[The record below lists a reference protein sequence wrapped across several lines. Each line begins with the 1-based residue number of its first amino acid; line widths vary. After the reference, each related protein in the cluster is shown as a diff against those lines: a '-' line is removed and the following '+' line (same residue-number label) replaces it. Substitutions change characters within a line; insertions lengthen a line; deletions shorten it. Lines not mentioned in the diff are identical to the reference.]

1 MSLGVKFNS
10 YIIIKKLILTL
21 VYFSLLVSCSTET
34 DSKPN
39 IIIILADDAGYSDFG
54 FMGSDEIK
62 TPNLDQLAFDGVTFN
77 NAYVSASVCSPS
89 RAGLLTG
96 MYQQRFGHECN
107 LDSDVNNSF
116 DPNQITIAEALK
128 TQGYNTGLI
137 GKWHL
142 GDKTQNHPLKNG
154 FDYFW
159 GFISGARNYFYD
171 PNEEFRNSI
180 RNVVENYTQTKF
192 DGYLTDVLGDKAIG
206 FINKNHQS
214 NNPFFLFLSFNAPH
228 TPMHAKDDVLEKFKD
243 NPRQVYASMM
253 WSMDEAIGN
262 VVEALKEND
271 QYDNTIIYFLSD
283 NGAAMSNDASPF
295 PFKGWKGNQYEGG
308 IKTPMIMTWKNKIKS
323 NTQFDGFI
331 SALDI
336 FKTSLEASNVNKE
349 YMINADGKNIMNY
362 LNDNNIKNE
371 NLFWRKDKMATV
383 RSGDYKLIRLND
395 TSTVLYNI
403 KKNYFEDFDLKINES
418 QVHDSLLKLLS
429 SWENTLI
436 DPNWI
441 ENKNWNIVTEMI
453 YEDLMAN
460 RDIRAL
466 SPKDLNNSIK

>member
-1 MSLGVKFNS
+1 MFSS
-10 YIIIKKLILTL
+10 EKLPI
-21 VYFSLLVSCSTET
+21 SLLMKRLIISLVCFSILFSCSIES

-62 TPNLDQLAFDGVTFN
+62 TPNIDQLALDGVTFN

-128 TQGYNTGLI
+128 TEGYSTGLI

-142 GDKTQNHPLKNG
+142 GDKSQNHPLKNG

-171 PNEEFRNSI
+171 PNEKSRNSI
-180 RNVVENYTQTKF
+180 RNVVENYSETNF
-192 DGYLTDVLGDKAIG
+192 EGYLTDVLGNKAVN
-206 FINKNHQS
+206 FIDKNHQS
-214 NNPFFLFLSFNAPH
+214 NTPFFLFLSFNAPH
-228 TPMHAKDDVLEKFKD
+228 TPMQAKNEVLEKFKD
-243 NPRQVYASMM
+243 NPRRVYASMM

-262 VVEALKEND
+262 VIDGLKENN

-336 FKTSLEASNVNKE
+336 FKTSLEASNVDKE
-349 YMINADGKNIMNY
+349 FMMNADGKNIMNY
-362 LNDNNIKNE
+362 LNDNNTKNE

-383 RSGDYKLIRLND
+383 RSGNYKLIRLND

-403 KKNYFEDFDLKINES
+403 KKNYYEDFDLKINES

-429 SWENTLI
+429 SWENRLI

-453 YEDLMAN
+453 YQDLMGN
-460 RDIRAL
+460 KDIRAL
-466 SPKDLNNSIK
+466 SPRDLN

>member
-10 YIIIKKLILTL
+10 YIIIKKLILAL
-21 VYFSLLVSCSTET
+21 GCFSLLVSCSIKT

-128 TQGYNTGLI
+128 TEGYNTGLI

-262 VVEALKEND
+262 VVETLKEND

-336 FKTSLEASNVNKE
+336 FKTSLEVSNVNKE
-349 YMINADGKNIMNY
+349 YMINANGKNIMNY

-466 SPKDLNNSIK
+466 SPKDLNNSVK

>member
-1 MSLGVKFNS
+1 MKK
-10 YIIIKKLILTL
+10 IILI
-21 VYFSLLVSCSTET
+21 FGCISILLSCSSKT

-39 IIIILADDAGYSDFG
+39 VIIILADDAGYSDFG

-62 TPNLDQLAFDGVTFN
+62 TPNLDQLALDGVTFN

-128 TQGYNTGLI
+128 TEGYSTGLI

-142 GDKTQNHPLKNG
+142 GDKKQNHPLNNG

-171 PNEEFRNSI
+171 PNEVNRNSI
-180 RNVVENYTQTKF
+180 RNVVENYSQTKF
-192 DGYLTDVLGDKAIG
+192 DGYLTDVLGDKAIS
-206 FINKNHQS
+206 FIDKNYQS

-228 TPMHAKDDVLEKFKD
+228 TPMHAKKEVLEKFKD
-243 NPRQVYASMM
+243 NPRKVYASMM

-262 VVEALKEND
+262 VIKSLKENN

-336 FKTSLEASNVNKE
+336 FKTSLEVSNVNKDL
-349 YMINADGKNIMNY
+349 MIKADGKNIMNH
-362 LNDNNIKNE
+362 LNDNTITNE

-383 RSGDYKLIRLND
+383 RSGNYKLIRLND

-403 KKNYFEDFDLKINES
+403 ENNYFEDIDLKMKELY
-418 QVHDSLLKLLS
+418 VHDSLLNMLS
-429 SWENTLI
+429 KWEMSLI
-436 DPNWI
+436 EPNWI
-441 ENKNWNIVTEMI
+441 ENKNWNVVTEMI
-453 YEDLMAN
+453 YQDLMAN
-460 RDIRAL
+460 RDIRVV
-466 SPKDLNNSIK
+466 SPRDIN

>member
-1 MSLGVKFNS
+1 M
-10 YIIIKKLILTL
+10 KKLALFFGCILI
-21 VYFSLLVSCSTET
+21 LVSCSSIN

-54 FMGSDEIK
+54 FMGSVEIK
-62 TPNLDQLAFDGVTFN
+62 TPNLDQLALDGVTFN

-128 TQGYNTGLI
+128 TEGYTTGLI

-159 GFISGARNYFYD
+159 GFISGARNYFYN
-171 PNEEFRNSI
+171 PNEVNRNSI
-180 RNVVENYTQTKF
+180 RNVVENYSQTKF
-192 DGYLTDVLGDKAIG
+192 EGYLTDVLGEKAIS
-206 FINKNHQS
+206 FIDKNNQS

-228 TPMHAKDDVLEKFKD
+228 TPMQAKEEVLKKFKD

-262 VVEALKEND
+262 VMDALKENN

-283 NGAAMSNDASPF
+283 NGAAMSNNASPF
-295 PFKGWKGNQYEGG
+295 PYKGWKGNQYEGG
-308 IKTPMIMTWKNKIKS
+308 IKTPMVMTWKNKIKS

-336 FKTSLEASNVNKE
+336 FKTSLEVSNVNDE
-349 YMINADGKNIMNY
+349 LMVNADGKNIMNY
-362 LNDNNIKNE
+362 LNDNIIQNE

-383 RSGDYKLIRLND
+383 RSGNYKLIRLND

-403 KKNYFEDFDLKINES
+403 ENNFFEDLDLKLIEWS
-418 QVHDSLLKLLS
+418 IHDSLFKLLS
-429 SWENTLI
+429 AWEDRLI

-441 ENKNWNIVTEMI
+441 ENKDWNIVTEMI

-460 RDIRAL
+460 KNIRAV
-466 SPKDLNNSIK
+466 SPKDLN

>member
-1 MSLGVKFNS
+1 M
-10 YIIIKKLILTL
+10 KKLALFFGCILTL
-21 VYFSLLVSCSTET
+21 VSCFTIN

-62 TPNLDQLAFDGVTFN
+62 TPNLDQLALDGVVFN

-128 TQGYNTGLI
+128 TEGYTTGLI

-171 PNEEFRNSI
+171 PNEKFRNSI
-180 RNVVENYTQTKF
+180 RNVVENYTQTNF

-206 FINKNHQS
+206 FINKNHQL

-243 NPRQVYASMM
+243 NPRKVYASMM
-253 WSMDEAIGN
+253 WSMDEAIGS
-262 VVEALKEND
+262 VIEALKEND

-336 FKTSLEASNVNKE
+336 FKTSLEVSNVNKE
-349 YMINADGKNIMNY
+349 YMINADGKNIMNF

-436 DPNWI
+436 NPNWI

-460 RDIRAL
+460 RDIRAV
-466 SPKDLNNSIK
+466 SPKDLNNSVK

>member
-1 MSLGVKFNS
+1 MKK
-10 YIIIKKLILTL
+10 IILIFGC
-21 VYFSLLVSCSTET
+21 VSILLSCSSKT

-39 IIIILADDAGYSDFG
+39 VIIILADDAGYSDFG

-62 TPNLDQLAFDGVTFN
+62 TPNLDQLALDGVTFN

-128 TQGYNTGLI
+128 TEGYSTGLI

-142 GDKTQNHPLKNG
+142 GDKKQNHPLNNG

-171 PNEEFRNSI
+171 PNEVNRNSI
-180 RNVVENYTQTKF
+180 RNVVENYSQTKF
-192 DGYLTDVLGDKAIG
+192 DGYLTDVLGDKAIS
-206 FINKNHQS
+206 FIDKNYQS

-228 TPMHAKDDVLEKFKD
+228 TPMHAKKEVLEKFKD
-243 NPRQVYASMM
+243 NPRKVYASMM

-262 VVEALKEND
+262 VIESLKENN

-336 FKTSLEASNVNKE
+336 FKTSLEVSNVNKDL
-349 YMINADGKNIMNY
+349 MIKADGKNIMNH
-362 LNDNNIKNE
+362 LNDNTIINE

-383 RSGDYKLIRLND
+383 RSGNYKLIRLND

-403 KKNYFEDFDLKINES
+403 ENNYFEDIDLKMKELY
-418 QVHDSLLKLLS
+418 VHDSLLNMLS
-429 SWENTLI
+429 KWEMSLI

-441 ENKNWNIVTEMI
+441 ENKNWNVVTEMI
-453 YEDLMAN
+453 YQDLMAN
-460 RDIRAL
+460 RDIRAV
-466 SPKDLNNSIK
+466 SPRDLN

>member
-1 MSLGVKFNS
+1 M
-10 YIIIKKLILTL
+10 KKLALFFVCILTL
-21 VYFSLLVSCSTET
+21 ISCSSIN

-62 TPNLDQLAFDGVTFN
+62 TPNLDQLALDGVTFN

-128 TQGYNTGLI
+128 TEGYTTGLI

-171 PNEEFRNSI
+171 PNEVNRISV
-180 RNVVENYTQTKF
+180 RNVVENYSQTNF
-192 DGYLTDVLGDKAIG
+192 EGYLTDVLGEKAIS
-206 FINKNHQS
+206 FIDKNNQS

-228 TPMHAKDDVLEKFKD
+228 TPMQAKEEVLEKFKN

-253 WSMDEAIGN
+253 WSMDEAIGH
-262 VVEALKEND
+262 VIDALKENN

-283 NGAAMSNDASPF
+283 NGAAMSNNASPF
-295 PFKGWKGNQYEGG
+295 PYKGWKGNQFEGG

-336 FKTSLEASNVNKE
+336 FKTSLEVSNVNDDL
-349 YMINADGKNIMNY
+349 MANADGKNIMNY
-362 LNDNNIKNE
+362 LNDNTIQNE

-383 RSGDYKLIRLND
+383 RSGNYKLIRLND

-403 KKNYFEDFDLKINES
+403 ENNYFEDLDLKLKEPS
-418 QVHDSLLKLLS
+418 VHDSLFKLLLA
-429 SWENTLI
+429 WEDRLI

-441 ENKNWNIVTEMI
+441 ENKDWNIVTEMI

-460 RDIRAL
+460 KDVRAV
-466 SPKDLNNSIK
+466 SPKDLN

>member
-1 MSLGVKFNS
+1 MKRLIISLVCFS
-10 YIIIKKLILTL
+10 IL
-21 VYFSLLVSCSTET
+21 FSCSIDS

-62 TPNLDQLAFDGVTFN
+62 TPNIDQLALDGVTFN

-128 TQGYNTGLI
+128 TEGYNTGLI

-171 PNEEFRNSI
+171 PNEKSRNSI
-180 RNVVENYTQTKF
+180 RNVVENYSETNF
-192 DGYLTDVLGDKAIG
+192 EGYLTDVLGNKAVN
-206 FINKNHQS
+206 FIDKNHQS
-214 NNPFFLFLSFNAPH
+214 NTPFFLFLSFNAPH
-228 TPMHAKDDVLEKFKD
+228 TPMQAKNEVLEKFKD
-243 NPRQVYASMM
+243 NPRSVYASMM

-262 VVEALKEND
+262 VIDGLKENN

-336 FKTSLEASNVNKE
+336 FKTSLEASNVDKE
-349 YMINADGKNIMNY
+349 FMMNADGKNIMNF

-383 RSGDYKLIRLND
+383 RSGNYKLIRLND

-403 KKNYFEDFDLKINES
+403 KKNYFEDDNIKSKQSKI
-418 QVHDSLLKLLS
+418 HDSLLILLS
-429 SWENTLI
+429 DWEKRLI
-436 DPNWI
+436 NPNWI

-453 YEDLMAN
+453 YQDLMGN
-460 RDIRAL
+460 KDIRAV
-466 SPKDLNNSIK
+466 SPRDLN

>member
-1 MSLGVKFNS
+1 M
-10 YIIIKKLILTL
+10 KKLALFFGCILI
-21 VYFSLLVSCSTET
+21 LVSCSSIN

-62 TPNLDQLAFDGVTFN
+62 TPNLDQLALDGVTFN

-128 TQGYNTGLI
+128 TEGYTTGLI

-171 PNEEFRNSI
+171 PNEVNRNSI
-180 RNVVENYTQTKF
+180 RNVVENYSQTNF
-192 DGYLTDVLGDKAIG
+192 EGYLTDVLGEKAIS
-206 FINKNHQS
+206 FIDKNNQS

-228 TPMHAKDDVLEKFKD
+228 TPMQAKEEVLEKFKN

-253 WSMDEAIGN
+253 WSMDEAIGH
-262 VVEALKEND
+262 VIDALKENN

-283 NGAAMSNDASPF
+283 NGAAMSNNASPF
-295 PFKGWKGNQYEGG
+295 PYKGWKGNQFEGG

-336 FKTSLEASNVNKE
+336 FKTSLEVSNVNDDL
-349 YMINADGKNIMNY
+349 MANADGKNIMKY
-362 LNDNNIKNE
+362 LNDNNIQNE

-383 RSGDYKLIRLND
+383 RSGNYKLIRLND

-403 KKNYFEDFDLKINES
+403 ENNYFEDLDLKLKEPS
-418 QVHDSLLKLLS
+418 VHDSLFKLLLA
-429 SWENTLI
+429 WEDRLI

-441 ENKNWNIVTEMI
+441 ENKDWNIVTEMI

-460 RDIRAL
+460 KDIRAV
-466 SPKDLNNSIK
+466 SPKDLN

>member
-1 MSLGVKFNS
+1 MKR
-10 YIIIKKLILTL
+10 LILSL
-21 VYFSLLVSCSTET
+21 VCFSILFSCSIEY

-62 TPNLDQLAFDGVTFN
+62 TPNIDQLALDGVTFN

-128 TQGYNTGLI
+128 TEGYNTGLI

-171 PNEEFRNSI
+171 PNEKSRNSI
-180 RNVVENYTQTKF
+180 RNVVENYSETNF
-192 DGYLTDVLGDKAIG
+192 EGYLTDVLADKAVS
-206 FINKNHQS
+206 FIDKNNQS
-214 NNPFFLFLSFNAPH
+214 NTPFFLFLSFNAPH
-228 TPMHAKDDVLEKFKD
+228 TPMQAKNEVLEKFKD
-243 NPRQVYASMM
+243 NPRRVYASMM

-262 VVEALKEND
+262 VLDVLKENN

-336 FKTSLEASNVNKE
+336 FKTSLEASNVDKE
-349 YMINADGKNIMNY
+349 FMMNADGKNIMNY

-383 RSGDYKLIRLND
+383 RSGNYKLIRLND

-403 KKNYFEDFDLKINES
+403 KKNYFEDDNIKSKQSKI
-418 QVHDSLLKLLS
+418 HDSLLILLS
-429 SWENTLI
+429 DWEKRLI
-436 DPNWI
+436 NPNWI

-453 YEDLMAN
+453 YQDLIGN
-460 RDIRAL
+460 KDIRAL
-466 SPKDLNNSIK
+466 SPRDLN

>member
-1 MSLGVKFNS
+1 MKRLIISLVCFS
-10 YIIIKKLILTL
+10 IL
-21 VYFSLLVSCSTET
+21 FSCSIES

-62 TPNLDQLAFDGVTFN
+62 TPNIDQLALDGVTFN

-128 TQGYNTGLI
+128 TEGYNTGLI

-171 PNEEFRNSI
+171 PNEKSRNSI
-180 RNVVENYTQTKF
+180 RNVVENYSETNF
-192 DGYLTDVLGDKAIG
+192 EGYLTDVLADKAVS
-206 FINKNHQS
+206 FIDKNNQS
-214 NNPFFLFLSFNAPH
+214 NTPFFLFLSFNAPH
-228 TPMHAKDDVLEKFKD
+228 TPMQAKNEVLEKFKD
-243 NPRQVYASMM
+243 NPRRVYASMM

-262 VVEALKEND
+262 VIDGLKENN

-349 YMINADGKNIMNY
+349 FMMNADGKNIMNY

-383 RSGDYKLIRLND
+383 RSGNYKLIRLND

-403 KKNYFEDFDLKINES
+403 KKNYFEDDNIKSKQSKI
-418 QVHDSLLKLLS
+418 HDSLLILLS
-429 SWENTLI
+429 DWEKRLI
-436 DPNWI
+436 NPNWI

-453 YEDLMAN
+453 YQDLMGN
-460 RDIRAL
+460 KDIRAL
-466 SPKDLNNSIK
+466 SPRDLN

>member
-1 MSLGVKFNS
+1 ME
-10 YIIIKKLILTL
+10 KLILI
-21 VYFSLLVSCSTET
+21 FGCISILLSCSSKT

-62 TPNLDQLAFDGVTFN
+62 TPNLDQLALDGVTFN

-128 TQGYNTGLI
+128 TEGYSTGLI

-142 GDKTQNHPLKNG
+142 GDKKQNHPLNNG

-171 PNEEFRNSI
+171 PNEVNRNSI
-180 RNVVENYTQTKF
+180 RNVVENYSQTNF
-192 DGYLTDVLGDKAIG
+192 DGYLTDVLGEKAIS
-206 FINKNHQS
+206 FIDKNYQS

-228 TPMHAKDDVLEKFKD
+228 TPMHAKKEVLEKFKD
-243 NPRQVYASMM
+243 NPRKVYASMM

-262 VVEALKEND
+262 VIESLKENN

-336 FKTSLEASNVNKE
+336 FKTSLEVSNVNKDL
-349 YMINADGKNIMNY
+349 MIKADGKNIMNN
-362 LNDNNIKNE
+362 LNNNIITNE

-383 RSGDYKLIRLND
+383 RSGNYKLIRLND

-403 KKNYFEDFDLKINES
+403 ENNYFEDIDLKMKELY
-418 QVHDSLLKLLS
+418 VHDSLLNMLS
-429 SWENTLI
+429 KWEMSLI

-441 ENKNWNIVTEMI
+441 ENKNWNVVTEMI
-453 YEDLMAN
+453 YQDLMAN
-460 RDIRAL
+460 RDIRAV
-466 SPKDLNNSIK
+466 SPRDLN

>member
-1 MSLGVKFNS
+1 MSSGVKFNS
-10 YIIIKKLILTL
+10 HIIIKKLILAL
-21 VYFSLLVSCSTET
+21 GYFSLLVSCSIKT

-128 TQGYNTGLI
+128 TEGYNTGLI

-180 RNVVENYTQTKF
+180 RNVVENYTQTNF

-206 FINKNHQS
+206 FINKNHES
-214 NNPFFLFLSFNAPH
+214 NTPFFLFLSFNAPH

-262 VVEALKEND
+262 VVEALKEKN

-331 SALDI
+331 SSLDI
-336 FKTSLEASNVNKE
+336 FKTSLEASSVNKE
-349 YMINADGKNIMNY
+349 YMVNADGKNIMNF

-371 NLFWRKDKMATV
+371 NLYWRKDKMATV

-403 KKNYFEDFDLKINES
+403 KKNYFEDFDLKINEP

-453 YEDLMAN
+453 YEDLMNN
-460 RDIRAL
+460 RDIRAV
-466 SPKDLNNSIK
+466 SPKDLINNNK

>member
-1 MSLGVKFNS
+1 MFSS
-10 YIIIKKLILTL
+10 EKLPI
-21 VYFSLLVSCSTET
+21 SLLMKRLIISLVCFSILFSCSIES

-62 TPNLDQLAFDGVTFN
+62 TPNIDQLALDGVTFN

-128 TQGYNTGLI
+128 TEGYNTGLI

-171 PNEEFRNSI
+171 PNEKSRNSI
-180 RNVVENYTQTKF
+180 RNVVENYSETNF
-192 DGYLTDVLGDKAIG
+192 EGYLTDVLGDKAVN
-206 FINKNHQS
+206 FIDKNHQS
-214 NNPFFLFLSFNAPH
+214 NTPFFLFLSFNAPH
-228 TPMHAKDDVLEKFKD
+228 TPMQAKNEVLEKFKD
-243 NPRQVYASMM
+243 NPRRVYASMM

-262 VVEALKEND
+262 VIDGLKENN

-349 YMINADGKNIMNY
+349 FMMNADGKNIMNY

-383 RSGDYKLIRLND
+383 RSGNYKLIRLND

-403 KKNYFEDFDLKINES
+403 KKNYFEDDNIKSKQSKI
-418 QVHDSLLKLLS
+418 HDSLLILLS
-429 SWENTLI
+429 DWEKRLI
-436 DPNWI
+436 NPNWI

-453 YEDLMAN
+453 YQDLMGN
-460 RDIRAL
+460 KDIRAL
-466 SPKDLNNSIK
+466 SPRDLN

>member
-10 YIIIKKLILTL
+10 YIIIKKLILAL
-21 VYFSLLVSCSTET
+21 GCFSLLVSCSSKT

-128 TQGYNTGLI
+128 TEGYNTGLI

-180 RNVVENYTQTKF
+180 RNVVENYTQTNF
-192 DGYLTDVLGDKAIG
+192 EGYLTDILGDKAIG

-262 VVEALKEND
+262 VVEALKENN

-336 FKTSLEASNVNKE
+336 FKTSLEASSVNKE

-418 QVHDSLLKLLS
+418 QVHDSLLNLLS

-460 RDIRAL
+460 SYIRAV
-466 SPKDLNNSIK
+466 SPKDLN

>member
-1 MSLGVKFNS
+1 
-10 YIIIKKLILTL
+10 
-21 VYFSLLVSCSTET
+21 
-34 DSKPN
+34 
-39 IIIILADDAGYSDFG
+39 
-54 FMGSDEIK
+54 
-62 TPNLDQLAFDGVTFN
+62 
-77 NAYVSASVCSPS
+77 
-89 RAGLLTG
+89 

-128 TQGYNTGLI
+128 TEGYTTGLI

-159 GFISGARNYFYD
+159 GFISGARNYFYN
-171 PNEEFRNSI
+171 PNEVNRNSI
-180 RNVVENYTQTKF
+180 RNVVENYSQTKF
-192 DGYLTDVLGDKAIG
+192 EGYLTDVLGEKAIS
-206 FINKNHQS
+206 FIDKNNQS

-228 TPMHAKDDVLEKFKD
+228 TPMQAKEEVLQKFKD

-262 VVEALKEND
+262 VIDALKENN

-283 NGAAMSNDASPF
+283 NGAAMSNNASPF
-295 PFKGWKGNQYEGG
+295 PYKGWKGNQYEGG
-308 IKTPMIMTWKNKIKS
+308 IKTPMVMTWKNKIKS

-336 FKTSLEASNVNKE
+336 FKTSLEVSNVNDE
-349 YMINADGKNIMNY
+349 LMVNADGKNIMNY
-362 LNDNNIKNE
+362 LNDNIIQNE

-383 RSGDYKLIRLND
+383 RSGNYKLIRLND

-403 KKNYFEDFDLKINES
+403 ENNFFEDLDLKLIEPS
-418 QVHDSLLKLLS
+418 IHDSLFKLLLA
-429 SWENTLI
+429 WEDRMI

-441 ENKNWNIVTEMI
+441 ENKDWNIVTEMI

-460 RDIRAL
+460 KNIRAV
-466 SPKDLNNSIK
+466 SPKDLN

>member
-1 MSLGVKFNS
+1 MKQ
-10 YIIIKKLILTL
+10 LILAL
-21 VYFSLLVSCSTET
+21 GCFLLLVSCSTET

-128 TQGYNTGLI
+128 TEGYNTGLI

-159 GFISGARNYFYD
+159 GFISGARNYFYN

-192 DGYLTDVLGDKAIG
+192 DGYLTDVLGDRAIG
-206 FINKNHQS
+206 FINKNHES

-262 VVEALKEND
+262 VVEALKENN

-283 NGAAMSNDASPF
+283 NGAAMSNDASPL

-336 FKTSLEASNVNKE
+336 FKTSLEASSVNKE
-349 YMINADGKNIMNY
+349 YMINADGKNIMNF

-403 KKNYFEDFDLKINES
+403 KKNYFEDFDLKINKP

-429 SWENTLI
+429 SWESTLI

-453 YEDLMAN
+453 YEDLMTN

-466 SPKDLNNSIK
+466 SPKDLINTNR

>member
-1 MSLGVKFNS
+1 MKR
-10 YIIIKKLILTL
+10 LILSL
-21 VYFSLLVSCSTET
+21 VCFSILFSCSIEY

-62 TPNLDQLAFDGVTFN
+62 TPNIDQLALDGVTFN

-128 TQGYNTGLI
+128 TEGYNTGLI

-171 PNEEFRNSI
+171 PNEKSRNSI
-180 RNVVENYTQTKF
+180 RNVVENYSETNF
-192 DGYLTDVLGDKAIG
+192 EGYLTDVLGDKAVS
-206 FINKNHQS
+206 FIDKNHQS
-214 NNPFFLFLSFNAPH
+214 NTPFFLFLSFNAPH
-228 TPMHAKDDVLEKFKD
+228 TPMQAKNEVLEKFKD
-243 NPRQVYASMM
+243 NPRRVYASMM

-262 VVEALKEND
+262 VIDVLKENN

-336 FKTSLEASNVNKE
+336 FKTCLDASNVNKE
-349 YMINADGKNIMNY
+349 FMMNADGKNIMNF
-362 LNDNNIKNE
+362 LNNNNIKNE

-383 RSGDYKLIRLND
+383 RSGNYKLIRLND
-395 TSTVLYNI
+395 TSTVLYNT
-403 KKNYFEDFDLKINES
+403 KNNYFEDDNIKHKQTHI
-418 QVHDSLLKLLS
+418 HDSLLILLS
-429 SWENTLI
+429 NWEKRLI
-436 DPNWI
+436 NPNWI

-453 YEDLMAN
+453 YQDLMAN
-460 RDIRAL
+460 KDIRAA
-466 SPKDLNNSIK
+466 SPRDLN

>member
-1 MSLGVKFNS
+1 MKR
-10 YIIIKKLILTL
+10 LILL
-21 VYFSLLVSCSTET
+21 FVFISILVSCSSKT
-34 DSKPN
+34 DSIPN

-62 TPNLDQLAFDGVTFN
+62 TPNLDQLALDGVTFN

-128 TQGYNTGLI
+128 TEGYNTGLI

-142 GDKTQNHPLKNG
+142 GDKAQNHPLKNG

-180 RNVVENYTQTKF
+180 RNVVENYSQTKF
-192 DGYLTDVLGDKAIG
+192 DGYLTDVLGDKAIA
-206 FINKNHQS
+206 FINKNHES

-262 VVEALKEND
+262 VVEALKENN

-323 NTQFDGFI
+323 KTEFDGFI

-336 FKTSLEASNVNKE
+336 YKTSLEASKVNNE

-403 KKNYFEDFDLKINES
+403 EKNYFEDFDLKLKEPK
-418 QVHDSLLKLLS
+418 VHDSLFGLLYK
-429 SWENTLI
+429 WENTLI

-441 ENKNWNIVTEMI
+441 ENKKWNIVTEMI

-460 RDIRAL
+460 RNIRAV
-466 SPKDLNNSIK
+466 SPKDLN

>member
-1 MSLGVKFNS
+1 M
-10 YIIIKKLILTL
+10 KKLILAL
-21 VYFSLLVSCSTET
+21 VYFSLLVSCSTST

-54 FMGSDEIK
+54 FMGSNEIK

-128 TQGYNTGLI
+128 TEGYNTGLI

-159 GFISGARNYFYD
+159 GFISGARNYFYN

-192 DGYLTDVLGDKAIG
+192 DGYLTDVLGDRAIG
-206 FINKNHQS
+206 FINKNHES

-253 WSMDEAIGN
+253 WSMDEAIGS

-403 KKNYFEDFDLKINES
+403 KKNYFEDFDLKINKP

-429 SWENTLI
+429 SWESTLI

-453 YEDLMAN
+453 YEDLMTN

-466 SPKDLNNSIK
+466 SPKDLINTNR

>member
-1 MSLGVKFNS
+1 M
-10 YIIIKKLILTL
+10 KKLALFFGCILTL
-21 VYFSLLVSCSTET
+21 VSCSSIN

-62 TPNLDQLAFDGVTFN
+62 TPNLDQLALDGVTFN

-128 TQGYNTGLI
+128 TEGYTTGLI

-159 GFISGARNYFYD
+159 GFISGARNYFYN
-171 PNEEFRNSI
+171 PNEVNRNSI
-180 RNVVENYTQTKF
+180 RNVVENYSQTKF
-192 DGYLTDVLGDKAIG
+192 EGYLTDVLGEKAIS
-206 FINKNHQS
+206 FIDKNNQS

-228 TPMHAKDDVLEKFKD
+228 TPMQAKEEVLKKFKD

-262 VVEALKEND
+262 VIDALKENN

-283 NGAAMSNDASPF
+283 NGAAMSNNASPF
-295 PFKGWKGNQYEGG
+295 PFKGWKGNQFEGG

-336 FKTSLEASNVNKE
+336 FKTSLEVSNVNDE
-349 YMINADGKNIMNY
+349 LMVNADGKNIMNY
-362 LNDNNIKNE
+362 LNDNIIQNE

-383 RSGDYKLIRLND
+383 RSGNYKLIRLND

-403 KKNYFEDFDLKINES
+403 ENNFFEDLDLKLIEPS
-418 QVHDSLLKLLS
+418 IIHDSLFKVLS
-429 SWENTLI
+429 
-436 DPNWI
+436 
-441 ENKNWNIVTEMI
+441 
-453 YEDLMAN
+453 
-460 RDIRAL
+460 AL
-466 SPKDLNNSIK
+466 GR

>member
-1 MSLGVKFNS
+1 M
-10 YIIIKKLILTL
+10 KKLILAL
-21 VYFSLLVSCSTET
+21 VYFSLLVSCSTST

-54 FMGSDEIK
+54 FMGSNEIK

-128 TQGYNTGLI
+128 TEGYNTGLI

-171 PNEEFRNSI
+171 PNEKFRNSN

-206 FINKNHQS
+206 FINKNHQL

-262 VVEALKEND
+262 VVEALKENN

-336 FKTSLEASNVNKE
+336 FKTSLEASSVNKE
-349 YMINADGKNIMNY
+349 YMIKADGKNIMNF

-460 RDIRAL
+460 RDIRAV
-466 SPKDLNNSIK
+466 SPKDLNNSVK

>member
-1 MSLGVKFNS
+1 MKQ
-10 YIIIKKLILTL
+10 LILAL
-21 VYFSLLVSCSTET
+21 GCFSLLVSCSSKT

-62 TPNLDQLAFDGVTFN
+62 TPNLDQLALDGVTFN

-128 TQGYNTGLI
+128 TEGYNTGLI

-206 FINKNHQS
+206 FINKNHET

-336 FKTSLEASNVNKE
+336 FKTSLEASSVNKE
-349 YMINADGKNIMNY
+349 YMINADGKNIMNF

-403 KKNYFEDFDLKINES
+403 KKNYFEDFDLKINEP
-418 QVHDSLLKLLS
+418 QVHDSLFGLLS

-441 ENKNWNIVTEMI
+441 ENRNWNIVTEMI

-460 RDIRAL
+460 RNIRAV
-466 SPKDLNNSIK
+466 SPKDLN

>member
-1 MSLGVKFNS
+1 M
-10 YIIIKKLILTL
+10 KKLILAL

-39 IIIILADDAGYSDFG
+39 IIIILADDAGFSDFG

-262 VVEALKEND
+262 VVEALKQNN

-336 FKTSLEASNVNKE
+336 FKTSLEASSVNKE

-466 SPKDLNNSIK
+466 SPKDLNNSVK

>member
-1 MSLGVKFNS
+1 MKK
-10 YIIIKKLILTL
+10 IILI
-21 VYFSLLVSCSTET
+21 FGCISILLSCSSKT

-39 IIIILADDAGYSDFG
+39 VIIILADDAGYSDFG

-62 TPNLDQLAFDGVTFN
+62 TPNLDQLALDGVTFN

-128 TQGYNTGLI
+128 TEGYSTGLI

-142 GDKTQNHPLKNG
+142 GDKKQNHPLNNG

-171 PNEEFRNSI
+171 PNEVNRNSI
-180 RNVVENYTQTKF
+180 RNVVENYSQTKF
-192 DGYLTDVLGDKAIG
+192 DGYLTDVLGDKAIS
-206 FINKNHQS
+206 FIDKNYQS

-228 TPMHAKDDVLEKFKD
+228 TPMHAKKEVLEKFKD
-243 NPRQVYASMM
+243 NPRKVYASMM

-262 VVEALKEND
+262 VIESLKENN

-336 FKTSLEASNVNKE
+336 FKTSLEVSNVNKDL
-349 YMINADGKNIMNY
+349 MIKADGKNIMNH
-362 LNDNNIKNE
+362 LNDNTIINE

-383 RSGDYKLIRLND
+383 RSGNYKLIRLND

-403 KKNYFEDFDLKINES
+403 ENNYFEDIDLKMKERY
-418 QVHDSLLKLLS
+418 VHDSLLNMLS
-429 SWENTLI
+429 KWEMSLI
-436 DPNWI
+436 EPNWI
-441 ENKNWNIVTEMI
+441 ENKNWNVVTEMI
-453 YEDLMAN
+453 YQDLMAN
-460 RDIRAL
+460 RDIRAV
-466 SPKDLNNSIK
+466 SPRDIN

>member
-1 MSLGVKFNS
+1 M
-10 YIIIKKLILTL
+10 KKLALFFVCILTL
-21 VYFSLLVSCSTET
+21 ISCSSIN

-62 TPNLDQLAFDGVTFN
+62 TPNLDQLALDGVTFN

-128 TQGYNTGLI
+128 TEGYTTGLI

-171 PNEEFRNSI
+171 PNEVNRNSI
-180 RNVVENYTQTKF
+180 RNVVENYSQTNF
-192 DGYLTDVLGDKAIG
+192 EGYLTDVLGEKAIS
-206 FINKNHQS
+206 FIDKNNQS

-228 TPMHAKDDVLEKFKD
+228 TPMQAKEEVLEKFKN

-253 WSMDEAIGN
+253 WSMDEAIGH
-262 VVEALKEND
+262 VIDALKENN

-283 NGAAMSNDASPF
+283 NGAAMSNNASPF
-295 PFKGWKGNQYEGG
+295 PYKGWKGNQFEGG

-336 FKTSLEASNVNKE
+336 FKTSLEVSNVNDDL
-349 YMINADGKNIMNY
+349 MVNADGKNIMNY
-362 LNDNNIKNE
+362 INDNTIQNE

-383 RSGDYKLIRLND
+383 RSGNYKLIRLND

-403 KKNYFEDFDLKINES
+403 ENNYFEDLDLKLVELSI
-418 QVHDSLLKLLS
+418 HDSLFKLLS
-429 SWENTLI
+429 SWEDRLI

-441 ENKNWNIVTEMI
+441 ENKDWNIVTEMI
-453 YEDLMAN
+453 YEDLMSN
-460 RDIRAL
+460 KDVRAM
-466 SPKDLNNSIK
+466 SPKDLN